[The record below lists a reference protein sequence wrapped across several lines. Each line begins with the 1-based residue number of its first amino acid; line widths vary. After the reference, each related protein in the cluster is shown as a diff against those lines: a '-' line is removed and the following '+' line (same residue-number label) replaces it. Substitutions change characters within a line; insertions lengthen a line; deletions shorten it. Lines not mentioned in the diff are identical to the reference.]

1 MTRYIFTRRGQATR
15 AAILNAAGALALIAG
30 ALALLLAYFDVLVK

>member
-1 MTRYIFTRRGQATR
+1 MTRYIFTQRGRAMR

-30 ALALLLAYFDVLVK
+30 ALALMLAYFDVLVK